1 VLEGVAASD
10 AIFGIDSF
18 RVDIRLVVDSA
29 LNWDDALGADTG
41 WVVNTALNC
50 DDAFRDDIMDGFA
63 GWVVLDRV
71 LLVVEVDIG
80 LGVGHG
86 RLVTSQ

>member
-1 VLEGVAASD
+1 VLEGVAVSD
-10 AIFGIDSF
+10 GIFGIDSF
-18 RVDIRLVVDSA
+18 RVDIRLVADS
-29 LNWDDALGADTG
+29 
-41 WVVNTALNC
+41 ALNC

-71 LLVVEVDIG
+71 LLVVEVGVG
-80 LGVGHG
+80 LGVGLC